1 MPTNRE
7 LVASLYAAF
16 ARGDAATVLAA
27 FDPEIVWLEAEGNP
41 LADCNP
47 YVGPQQVGEGVFG
60 RLMVA
65 YQGFTV
71 SPRVLHQDGDTVIA
85 EGRYGGSG
93 RATGLPLNA
102 QFVHVWTLREGRVIG
117 FQQYADTAQL
127 VRVSGGAPAPMSAG
141 AS

>member
-16 ARGDAATVLAA
+16 ARGDAGTVLAA
-27 FDPEIVWLEAEGNP
+27 FDPEIVWIEAEGNP
-41 LADCNP
+41 LADRNP

-60 RLMVA
+60 RLMVD
-65 YQGFTV
+65 YEGFTV
-71 SPRVLHQDGDTVIA
+71 SPGVLHQDGDTVIA
-85 EGRYGGSG
+85 EGRYGGRG
-93 RATGLPLNA
+93 RATGLPLDA
-102 QFVHVWTLREGRVIG
+102 QFVHVWTLRDGRVIR

-127 VRVSGGAPAPMSAG
+127 ARVTGAAPAAMAT